1 MYLNIDGEK
10 PIYVQMAEWIEENI
24 ISGTFPEE
32 TQIPSTTDI
41 SAKYKIN
48 PATALKG
55 VNLLVDKGII
65 YKKRGLGMFVAEGA
79 ENKLRNER
87 KQEFFEKFVISL
99 VNEAEKLNI
108 SKKEI
113 IDMIEKGCDKK

>member
-1 MYLNIDGEK
+1 
-10 PIYVQMAEWIEENI
+10 
-24 ISGTFPEE
+24 
-32 TQIPSTTDI
+32 
-41 SAKYKIN
+41 
-48 PATALKG
+48 
-55 VNLLVDKGII
+55 
-65 YKKRGLGMFVAEGA
+65 MFVAEGA